1 MEGQYGG
8 RTRLQNTDLVIRYKY
23 QLSAMQSLLPAH
35 EHHRATPDHHNVD
48 AKMSASGAFWSKRE
62 AARSEA
68 DVYEYH

>member
-1 MEGQYGG
+1 
-8 RTRLQNTDLVIRYKY
+8 
-23 QLSAMQSLLPAH
+23 MQSLLPAH